1 MRGSFY
7 CTGRSIRR
15 AKANR
20 SKYISEAALRTTEG
34 NNATR
39 WPDASV
45 RPLNRYQID
54 DIVDD

>member
-1 MRGSFY
+1 MRETLIVRDVASDEPKQ
-7 CTGRSIRR
+7 TDPR
-15 AKANR
+15 
-20 SKYISEAALRTTEG
+20 YISEAALRTTEG

-54 DIVDD
+54 DMVDD